1 MEAALLHLHGG
12 EELPP
17 PTRELFVEELKKV
30 SYLAAPMVV
39 VTVSQILPRVVSM
52 MMVGH
57 LGELALSGVAV
68 ATSLTNVTGLSLLVR
83 DFPFLCDF
91 TFFFFNS

>member
-1 MEAALLHLHGG
+1 MLPGG
-12 EELPP
+12 ESVASSSW
-17 PTRELFVEELKKV
+17 ELFVEELKKV
-30 SYLAAPMVV
+30 SYIAAPMVV

-52 MMVGH
+52 MMIGH

-83 DFPFLCDF
+83 VSFLF
-91 TFFFFNS
+91 SFQLNLTFKFIHTS

>member
-1 MEAALLHLHGG
+1 MEAALLHGG
-12 EELPP
+12 GGVAPS
-17 PTRELFVEELKKV
+17 TWDLFVEELKKV
-30 SYLAAPMVV
+30 SYIAAPMVV

-68 ATSLTNVTGLSLLVR
+68 ATSLTNVTGLSLLVG
-83 DFPFLCDF
+83 DFCLL
-91 TFFFFNS
+91 S

>member
-1 MEAALLHLHGG
+1 MEAVLLHGG
-12 EELPP
+12 AGAAPS
-17 PTRELFVEELKKV
+17 TRELFADELKKV
-30 SYLAAPMVV
+30 SYIAAPMVV

-68 ATSLTNVTGLSLLVR
+68 ATSLANVTGLSPLVR
-83 DFPFLCDF
+83 DFRLFSFP
-91 TFFFFNS
+91 